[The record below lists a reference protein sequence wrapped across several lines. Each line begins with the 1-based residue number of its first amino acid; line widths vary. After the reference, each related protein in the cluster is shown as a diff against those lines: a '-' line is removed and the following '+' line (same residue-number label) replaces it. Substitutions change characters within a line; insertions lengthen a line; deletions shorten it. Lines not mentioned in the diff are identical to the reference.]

1 MEREPPDTFPH
12 GSTAQIL
19 LFLVVITLIFRS
31 PDYITIF
38 LGSQS
43 TIFHL
48 NPYNVGDDTACG
60 GSGNDYLRGD
70 ENNDLLDGCEGND
83 TLLGG
88 KENDTI
94 FGGVGDDFLSGD
106 LGDDFLIGG
115 SGRDRFLIGADSG
128 IDTILDFEPG
138 QDAIALS
145 RGFTSSQLSIT
156 QANNDSL
163 IRLTAT
169 GQILATLSNVSVTN
183 SIFDIRLDSLTN
195 I

>member
-19 LFLVVITLIFRS
+19 LFLVLITFIFRS
-31 PDYITIF
+31 SDYITIF

-48 NPYNVGDDTACG
+48 NPYNVGGDTACG
-60 GSGNDYLRGD
+60 GGGNDYLLGD

-83 TLLGG
+83 TIWGG
-88 KENDTI
+88 KDNDTI
-94 FGGVGDDFLSGD
+94 FGGPGDDFLSGD

-115 SGRDRFLIGADSG
+115 SGNDRFLLSADSG
-128 IDTILDFEPG
+128 MDIIGDFEPG
-138 QDAIALS
+138 KDAIALT
-145 RGFTSSQLSIT
+145 RGLTSSQLSIT
-156 QANNDSL
+156 QANSDTL

-169 GQILATLSNVSVTN
+169 GQILATLNNVFVAPT
-183 SIFDIRLDSLTN
+183 ILD
-195 I
+195 